1 MVSLGAWRT
10 SGRGPYSTPRVSP
23 EPTASSL
30 RSEERPGPMPG
41 LSGPV
46 TLGRRSEGLGVRQ
59 SLYQRG

>member
-30 RSEERPGPMPG
+30 RSEESTGIHARPIRACEPREV
-41 LSGPV
+41 L
-46 TLGRRSEGLGVRQ
+46 
-59 SLYQRG
+59 